1 MKILNDKILLVRTK
15 RPHLITESI
24 KKSKV
29 VNKEED
35 GVCEVA
41 IHWGLSEV
49 QALTKLGVKDVPS
62 TIKRDYKWTG
72 KLTPF
77 AHQKETSAFLTM
89 HQKAFCFNEQGTG
102 KTASVIWAADYLLS
116 IGAIRRV
123 LILCPL
129 SIMKSAWQ
137 VDMIKFAMHRS
148 FSIAYGEAKTRAKI
162 IDAGAEFVVINFDGL
177 AVVKEE
183 VIADG
188 RFDLIV
194 ADEAN
199 AYKNIKTNR
208 WKVLRDVCANAK
220 WLWMLTGTPAA
231 QSPLDAY
238 GIAKLINPVCPTY
251 YGHFRDQVMY
261 KASQFRWVPKPLSQ
275 EVVHKLL
282 QPAIRFERD
291 QCLDLPDVTFVERE
305 APLTTQQ
312 KKYYNMLKKQMSITA
327 GGESVTA
334 INAAVHINKL
344 LQLSGGSVYTD
355 TKEVIEFD
363 VSNRLNVV
371 LEVIEESSH
380 KVLVFVPFTH
390 TITLLKEFL
399 DKNNVTSEVING
411 QVSVNKRSEIIKQFQ
426 EDTAPHVLIIQPQAA
441 SHGLTLTAANTIIW
455 YAPVTSV
462 ETYLQ
467 ANARINRPGQKNSMN
482 IVHIVGSEVERKLYK
497 MLQSNITNHIKII
510 DLYRQEI
517 LEESI

>member
-1 MKILNDKILLVRTK
+1 
-15 RPHLITESI
+15 
-24 KKSKV
+24 
-29 VNKEED
+29 
-35 GVCEVA
+35 
-41 IHWGLSEV
+41 
-49 QALTKLGVKDVPS
+49 
-62 TIKRDYKWTG
+62 
-72 KLTPF
+72 
-77 AHQKETSAFLTM
+77 
-89 HQKAFCFNEQGTG
+89 
-102 KTASVIWAADYLLS
+102 
-116 IGAIRRV
+116 
-123 LILCPL
+123 
-129 SIMKSAWQ
+129 
-137 VDMIKFAMHRS
+137 
-148 FSIAYGEAKTRAKI
+148 
-162 IDAGAEFVVINFDGL
+162 
-177 AVVKEE
+177 
-183 VIADG
+183 
-188 RFDLIV
+188 
-194 ADEAN
+194 
-199 AYKNIKTNR
+199 
-208 WKVLRDVCANAK
+208 
-220 WLWMLTGTPAA
+220 
-231 QSPLDAY
+231 
-238 GIAKLINPVCPTY
+238 
-251 YGHFRDQVMY
+251 
-261 KASQFRWVPKPLSQ
+261 
-275 EVVHKLL
+275 
-282 QPAIRFERD
+282 
-291 QCLDLPDVTFVERE
+291 
-305 APLTTQQ
+305 
-312 KKYYNMLKKQMSITA
+312 MLKKQMSITA

-334 INAAVHINKL
+334 INVAVHINKL

-467 ANARINRPGQKNSMN
+467 ANARINRPGQKNNMN